1 MLSQFNTPTNPNPAR
16 RLQEWLA
23 QKSNTQIAVLWTTL
37 WLPIW
42 VLLLDVYKWMVM
54 PIVQF
59 TGSIYV
65 GASFLIWWIVILLS
79 PIIYILA
86 RHDRRYY

>member
-1 MLSQFNTPTNPNPAR
+1 
-16 RLQEWLA
+16 
-23 QKSNTQIAVLWTTL
+23 
-37 WLPIW
+37 
-42 VLLLDVYKWMVM
+42 M